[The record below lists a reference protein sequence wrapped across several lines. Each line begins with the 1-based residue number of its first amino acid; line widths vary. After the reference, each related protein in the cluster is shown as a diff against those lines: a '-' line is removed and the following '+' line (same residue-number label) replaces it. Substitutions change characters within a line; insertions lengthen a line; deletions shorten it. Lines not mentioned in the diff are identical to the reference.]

1 MKKFIVYEDELDTVK
16 ICTEKELEDY
26 LKQVEKEALCVRN
39 MKTVYLG
46 EIVEIS
52 ELSEKFNDYG
62 VDRRKKIVY
71 SNIQEGEGYA
81 QS

>member
-16 ICTEKELEDY
+16 VCTEKELEDY
-26 LKQVEKEALCVRN
+26 LKQVEREALCVRN

-46 EIVEIS
+46 EIIEIS
-52 ELSEKFNDYG
+52 ELSERFNDYG
-62 VDRRKKIVY
+62 VDRKKKIVY
-71 SNIQEGEGYA
+71 CTIQEGEINA